1 MTDIT
6 LVGRYHILKPLGS
19 GGFGHTFLAEDLFL
33 PGRPRCVVKQ
43 LQPQSTNP
51 QVMEVARRLFHREA
65 EVLYQLG
72 SAIERIPRLLAH
84 FEQDKDFYLVQEF
97 IEGHDLSQELTPG
110 QKYPESWVKHLL
122 LDVLDVLSQVHQRQ
136 IIHRDIKPANLMRR
150 QSDQRIVLIDFGAV
164 KEVGSLV
171 ANDKGETAIGTQIG
185 TRGYMPIEQFRGQ
198 PRLSSDVYAVGVVAI
213 QALTGLP
220 PSQMEDYDTGELH
233 WQRYAQVS
241 PGLRAVLEK
250 MVHPD
255 WRQRYPSAVEALQA
269 VQALTTAAPTSPTQP
284 LSPGVAPTMPLT
296 EPLPYR
302 SPRRSGI
309 PCIVWLL
316 GGVGALGVAFVG
328 LIVAVALFS
337 EETPV
342 TEPSPSSIPSE
353 HSQTPPVSPG
363 NRYGAIAYNSED
375 GSYGY
380 SYNFSSQAEAEAR
393 ALAECE
399 QVAGKPCVVLVWFRN
414 ACGALARDGRNNAG
428 GGWGET
434 EALAQQAALTSC
446 RQVGG
451 RDCVVVETVCV
462 R

>member
-1 MTDIT
+1 
-6 LVGRYHILKPLGS
+6 
-19 GGFGHTFLAEDLFL
+19 
-33 PGRPRCVVKQ
+33 
-43 LQPQSTNP
+43 
-51 QVMEVARRLFHREA
+51 
-65 EVLYQLG
+65 
-72 SAIERIPRLLAH
+72 
-84 FEQDKDFYLVQEF
+84 
-97 IEGHDLSQELTPG
+97 
-110 QKYPESWVKHLL
+110 
-122 LDVLDVLSQVHQRQ
+122 
-136 IIHRDIKPANLMRR
+136 
-150 QSDQRIVLIDFGAV
+150 
-164 KEVGSLV
+164 
-171 ANDKGETAIGTQIG
+171 
-185 TRGYMPIEQFRGQ
+185 
-198 PRLSSDVYAVGVVAI
+198 
-213 QALTGLP
+213 
-220 PSQMEDYDTGELH
+220 
-233 WQRYAQVS
+233 
-241 PGLRAVLEK
+241 
-250 MVHPD
+250 
-255 WRQRYPSAVEALQA
+255 
-269 VQALTTAAPTSPTQP
+269 
-284 LSPGVAPTMPLT
+284 MPLT